1 MDFNFLTMF
10 CSSAIFAD
18 KRQIAPRLS
27 LTNVAALNY
36 LLRFEIFMSGDR
48 QLGAVQLI
56 LDFEPISKIYQE
68 IGHAIRAG
76 DPQLAR
82 IDVSIP
88 NFLAQED
95 LPPVILPFQRVLP
108 EVVATPREEIASS
121 RSSLEQEIDKFHFE
135 EQETQG
141 AQVVHISDAE
151 DKPDRHSGVLAP
163 ILVIARPDSTS
174 EEEED
179 EMALNWGNK
188 GLRELKGCKE
198 QGVNFKRNP

>member
-1 MDFNFLTMF
+1 MMDFNFLTMF

-56 LDFEPISKIYQE
+56 LDFEPISEIYQE
-68 IGHAIRAG
+68 ISHAIRAG

-82 IDVSIP
+82 IDVSIL

-95 LPPVILPFQRVLP
+95 LPLVVLPFQRVLP
-108 EVVATPREEIASS
+108 MATAAPRE
-121 RSSLEQEIDKFHFE
+121 R
-135 EQETQG
+135 
-141 AQVVHISDAE
+141 
-151 DKPDRHSGVLAP
+151 R
-163 ILVIARPDSTS
+163 
-174 EEEED
+174 
-179 EMALNWGNK
+179 
-188 GLRELKGCKE
+188 
-198 QGVNFKRNP
+198 